1 MMKKPSLI
9 FLTVGLLSLTAAHA
23 QRGAT
28 PFNEPE
34 PERAQPEPPPRVWEN
49 PNYYNPFASNTPP
62 LTASTPAY
70 VYDQKLYGGR
80 APLVTQ
86 EQAQGIID
94 RFKEAYPRLGS
105 PRFLIYVNRDLVNQE
120 SGMKLIK
127 REEKTES
134 VRGGTNSEPSFK
146 STGENSYRADDK
158 PAPTL
163 ADKQTVRDV
172 ERLFGRPLR
181 AGGATLADQSVAAQ
195 LIADR
200 PLAEFIGSTDTPQA
214 RKDREALG
222 QITDVVIEILI
233 SSKTLDVNTISGT
246 QTYSVPD
253 IQATAIRLKD
263 SRILAQASSR
273 DVGNRVPP
281 YALAQYSVDEI
292 TEATALELMEDLAQ

>member
-1 MMKKPSLI
+1 MMKKPASILLI
-9 FLTVGLLSLTAAHA
+9 LCVLSLTSVHA

-34 PERAQPEPPPRVWEN
+34 PERSQPEPPPRIWEN

-62 LTASTPAY
+62 ATASTPAY
-70 VYDQKLYGGR
+70 VYDQKVYGGR
-80 APLVTQ
+80 AALVSQ

-94 RFKEAYPRLGS
+94 RFKGAYPKLGS
-105 PRFLIYVNRDLVNQE
+105 PRFLIYVNRELVNQQ

-134 VRGGTNSEPSFK
+134 VRGGTNSEPVFK

-158 PAPTL
+158 SAPTL

-172 ERLFGRPLR
+172 ERLFGRSLR

-200 PLAEFIGSTDTPQA
+200 PLAEFIGSTDVPQA
-214 RKDREALG
+214 RKDREALN
-222 QITDVVIEILI
+222 QSADVVIEILI
-233 SSKTLDVNTISGT
+233 SSKTVDVNTISGT

-263 SRILAQASSR
+263 ARILAQASSS
-273 DVGNRVPP
+273 DIGNRIPP
-281 YALAQYSVDEI
+281 YAFAQYSVDEI